1 MHIIMEDMHIE
12 TIDQIQVFLSGAKKV
27 VLRLGT
33 IEEKYRFIDDT
44 VDRLEY
50 GGRKKKEKR
59 VIIRYLKKL
68 TGYKHTQLF
77 RLIDRSLVG
86 NLVRKP
92 YVRKMDYQRI
102 YTSSDIKLLEKTDE
116 LHLRLNA
123 HATHEIMRREYV
135 FFHHPEFAKL
145 SGISVSHIDNLR
157 KRPAYTASWINGTKS
172 REVPIGITMK
182 PEPNDA
188 PGSIRVDTVH
198 QRDVYHINAVDEI
211 TQWEVVVCVP
221 VIAESAL
228 LPALQQ
234 LLDQFPFVVFNFH
247 SDRGS
252 EFINRL
258 VAHLLNKL
266 LITQTKSRSR
276 HCNDNALVESKN
288 GSVIR
293 KNMGYWHMNHGI
305 ADTTNAFYQTYFT
318 PYLNFHRPCGYVTE
332 TLVDHKGRERN
343 IYGHYTTPY
352 EKLKEVSIAQGKQ
365 FFKNGQSFEKL
376 DTIAYKVSD
385 NEFAK
390 TMREKQNELFELNIS
405 YHTIR

>member
-1 MHIIMEDMHIE
+1 MQIIMEDTHID
-12 TIDQIQVFLSGAKKV
+12 TIDQLREFLSGAKKL
-27 VLRLGT
+27 VLRLCT
-33 IEEKYRFIDDT
+33 IEEKYQFIDDT

-50 GGRKKKEKR
+50 GRRKKKEKR

-86 NLVRKP
+86 DLVRKP
-92 YVRKMDYQRI
+92 YVRKVDYQRI
-102 YTSSDIKLLEKTDE
+102 YTPGDIKLLEKTDE
-116 LHLRLNA
+116 LHFRLNA
-123 HATHEIMRREYV
+123 HATHEIIRREFV
-135 FFHHPEFAKL
+135 LFHHSEFSNL

-157 KRPAYTASWINGTKS
+157 KRPSYRASWVNGTKS

-182 PEPNDA
+182 PEANDH

-198 QRDVYHINAVDEI
+198 QRDIYHINAVDEI
-211 TQWEVVVCVP
+211 TQWEVLVCVP
-221 VIAESAL
+221 VIAESCL

-234 LLDQFPFVVFNFH
+234 LLDQFPFTVFNFH

-266 LITQTKSRSR
+266 LIFQTKSRSR

-288 GSVIR
+288 GSIVR
-293 KNMGYWHMNHGI
+293 KNMGYTHMNQEM
-305 ADTTNAFYQTYFT
+305 ADKTNIFYQTYFN

-332 TLVDHKGRERN
+332 TLVDHKGRKRN
-343 IYGHYTTPY
+343 VYGHYTTPY
-352 EKLKEVSIAQGKQ
+352 EKLKEISTVQNTSFLKT
-365 FFKNGQSFEKL
+365 GQSFEKL
-376 DTIAYKVSD
+376 DTIAYAMSD
-385 NEFAK
+385 NEFVK
-390 TMREKQNELFELNIS
+390 IMREKQNALFEENIA
-405 YHTIR
+405 YHNIR